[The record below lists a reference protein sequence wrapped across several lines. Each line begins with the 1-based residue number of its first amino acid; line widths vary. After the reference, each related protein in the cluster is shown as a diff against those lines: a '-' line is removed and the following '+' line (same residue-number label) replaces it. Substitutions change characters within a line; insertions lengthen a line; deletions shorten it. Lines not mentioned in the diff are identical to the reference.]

1 MVPFRRRM
9 SASQRLCATVA
20 SIAYRHRTLRNVITK
35 VSTTELGAKQFML
48 KKIKI

>member
-20 SIAYRHRTLRNVITK
+20 SIVYRHRTLRSDITK
-35 VSTTELGAKQFML
+35 ASMTDVGC
-48 KKIKI
+48 